1 MKLNSKIKIS
11 EKNRTSIH
19 DQEFPKSK
27 NKSEEKLPII
37 NGKMK
42 VSVTQKEEKIIKV
55 QKKGPATSINRSI
68 KSSYKNTK
76 KPIAKNTKNSQS
88 PKKGATTKQK

>member
-1 MKLNSKIKIS
+1 MDKSRS
-11 EKNRTSIH
+11 SIH

-27 NKSEEKLPII
+27 EKLPII

-42 VSVTQKEEKIIKV
+42 VSVTQKEEKIITV